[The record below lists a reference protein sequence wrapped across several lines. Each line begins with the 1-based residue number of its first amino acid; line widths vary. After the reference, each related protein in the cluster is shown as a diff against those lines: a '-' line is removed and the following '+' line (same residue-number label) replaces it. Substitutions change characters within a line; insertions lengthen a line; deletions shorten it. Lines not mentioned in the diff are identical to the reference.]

1 MSDLDLPLLPSAEQ
15 IRRRQF
21 ATVRRGYDP
30 DQVHDYLNQV
40 ALQVEALEG
49 ELREQR
55 LTPGRVAEEVPA
67 APIPEAASVAEPMPA
82 PMVATEGMDTE
93 AAYDRI
99 SKRLASV
106 LRAADEEAQKL
117 IEQARTESA
126 KLLDE
131 ARAEADRIRVDA
143 QAKAE
148 EARTM
153 SSTELQRAK
162 AEADRVL
169 GGLEQRRESLLGQMH
184 EMQSRLLAVAQ
195 NLEIPEAEPAGPVDT
210 GAHIPTGP
218 VDTGTHIAQDPEPVT
233 PSTDG
238 SGEDGEPA
246 MDSISVTEG
255 GAPANT
261 EPAPV
266 KVGKPARDDDAV
278 DPRYEDMWGAP
289 RPIDMPDLST
299 LDVDFDEDSE

>member
-55 LTPGRVAEEVPA
+55 LAPA
-67 APIPEAASVAEPMPA
+67 RADEQPAPAPEAAPQVEVAPMPIEQPPVMTA
-82 PMVATEGMDTE
+82 PGADTE
-93 AAYDRI
+93 AAYERI
-99 SKRLASV
+99 SQRFASV
-106 LRAADEEAQKL
+106 LRAADEEAQNL
-117 IEQARTESA
+117 IAQAREEAA
-126 KLLDE
+126 KVLDE

-143 QAKAE
+143 QANAE
-148 EARTM
+148 EARTQ
-153 SSTELQRAK
+153 SRDELQRAK
-162 AEADRVL
+162 AESDRVL

-195 NLEIPEAEPAGPVDT
+195 NLEIPDDEVAPAAAT
-210 GAHIPTGP
+210 SGAH
-218 VDTGTHIAQDPEPVT
+218 VAQDPGVVPAGDRVDGADAADRPV
-233 PSTDG
+233 
-238 SGEDGEPA
+238 
-246 MDSISVTEG
+246 DSLSVTEG
-255 GAPANT
+255 GSSGDG

-266 KVGKPARDDDAV
+266 SVGTPAREDDAV
-278 DPRYEDMWGAP
+278 DPRYEDMWATP
-289 RPIDMPDLST
+289 RPVDLPDLSSI
-299 LDVDFDEDSE
+299 DIDFDEDSE

>member
-55 LTPGRVAEEVPA
+55 LAPPATDHATAEA
-67 APIPEAASVAEPMPA
+67 APIEAQPVMPPPQPVMA
-82 PMVATEGMDTE
+82 PGADTD
-93 AAYDRI
+93 AAYERI

-106 LRAADEEAQKL
+106 LKAADEEAEKL
-117 IEQARTESA
+117 IEQARAEAT
-126 KLLDE
+126 KLLDG
-131 ARAEADRIRVDA
+131 ARAEADRIRIDA
-143 QAKAE
+143 QATAE
-148 EARTM
+148 EARTT
-153 SSTELQRAK
+153 SRDELQRAK

-195 NLEIPEAEPAGPVDT
+195 NLEIPEDTPTPVTSTGSHIAQEPAPLSGGEADTEPPVDT
-210 GAHIPTGP
+210 
-218 VDTGTHIAQDPEPVT
+218 VW
-233 PSTDG
+233 
-238 SGEDGEPA
+238 
-246 MDSISVTEG
+246 VTEG
-255 GAPANT
+255 GD
-261 EPAPV
+261 EPEDR
-266 KVGKPARDDDAV
+266 PARARVGTPARADDAV
-278 DPRYEDMWGAP
+278 DPRYEDMWAAP
-289 RPIDMPDLST
+289 RPVDLPDLSSI
-299 LDVDFDEDSE
+299 DIDFDEESE

>member
-55 LTPGRVAEEVPA
+55 LAPTQADEASGAVEA
-67 APIPEAASVAEPMPA
+67 APVVEAPPMMPPPQPVITGEA
-82 PMVATEGMDTE
+82 DTE
-93 AAYDRI
+93 AAAYDRI
-99 SKRLASV
+99 SKRFATV
-106 LRAADEEAQKL
+106 LKAADEEAQKL
-117 IEQARTESA
+117 IEQARDEAT
-126 KLLDE
+126 KLLED

-143 QAKAE
+143 QANAE
-148 EARTM
+148 EAKTR
-153 SSTELQRAK
+153 SSEELQRAK
-162 AEADRVL
+162 AESDRVL

-195 NLEIPEAEPAGPVDT
+195 NLDIPESQPSPVAPGS
-210 GAHIPTGP
+210 GA
-218 VDTGTHIAQDPEPVT
+218 HIAQDPAPLPNEEASDGEDRAVDSVT
-233 PSTDG
+233 VTEDG
-238 SGEDGEPA
+238 SADP
-246 MDSISVTEG
+246 D
-255 GAPANT
+255 

-266 KVGKPARDDDAV
+266 SVGKPAREDDAV
-278 DPRYEDMWGAP
+278 DPRYEDMWAAP
-289 RPIDMPDLST
+289 RPVDLPDLSSI
-299 LDVDFDEDSE
+299 DIDFDEESE